1 MRQLLSFIL
10 LGAVM
15 AVPTAR
21 AEHGLYI
28 GGFVSYTMPSDST
41 ITESPALAPGDSA
54 TLGYNSG
61 VGVSFDV
68 GYKMGIGRIEGELAY
83 QSNGINQ
90 YRDSTGTSDTSG
102 RLNQTTALLN
112 GYLDFATGTS
122 ITPYIGAGVGV
133 AQVQLDDFNISGS
146 GVPNESSSDTV
157 NVFQVSLGGASRVNE
172 HFDLDFRYR
181 YSITSDPSFD
191 NAKMELRGY
200 QLTFGA
206 RYKF

>member
-1 MRQLLSFIL
+1 MRRILSFIL

-15 AVPTAR
+15 AVPAAR
-21 AEHGLYI
+21 AEHGFYI

-41 ITESPALAPGDSA
+41 ITESSMLAPGETA

-61 VGVSFDV
+61 VGASFDL

-90 YRDSTGTSDTSG
+90 YRGPAGTVDTTG

-112 GYLDFATGTS
+112 GYLDFPTGTS

-133 AQVQLDDFNISGS
+133 AQVQLDDFNIAGS
-146 GVPNESSSDTV
+146 GVPSTSSTDTV
-157 NVFQVSLGGASRVNE
+157 NVFQVSLGGASRVND

-181 YSITSDPSFD
+181 YAITSDPSFD
-191 NAKMELRGY
+191 NVKMELRGY
-200 QLTFGA
+200 LLTFGA

>member
-28 GGFVSYTMPSDST
+28 GGFVSYAMPSDSD
-41 ITESPALAPGDSA
+41 ITDSTLVTPGDS
-54 TLGYNSG
+54 TILGYNRG
-61 VGVSFDV
+61 VGVSFDL

-83 QSNGINQ
+83 QSNGVDR
-90 YRDSTGTSDTSG
+90 YRSPLGSADATG
-102 RLNQTTALLN
+102 RLNQSSALLN
-112 GYLDFATGTS
+112 GYLDFPTGTS

-133 AQVQLDDFNISGS
+133 AQVQLEDFNISGS
-146 GVPNESSSDTV
+146 GVPNSSSTDTV

-181 YSITSDPSFD
+181 YAVTSDPSFD
-191 NAKMELRGY
+191 NAKLDLSGY
-200 QLTFGA
+200 LLTFGV